1 MQPAKLASA
10 AVRQHG
16 VGLPWALLRPLL
28 PVPTLRTRML
38 GGLAEPR
45 TARGRAQHHGQRRRG
60 RGGQGGGR
68 RSRAPPRAL
77 GGSPAAL
84 ALPLPPT
91 PPRAWRSVLFWCSPL
106 RCC

>member
-45 TARGRAQHHGQRRRG
+45 TARGRAQHHGQRRDSIKWV
-60 RGGQGGGR
+60 GGEEPQ
-68 RSRAPPRAL
+68 PR
-77 GGSPAAL
+77 
-84 ALPLPPT
+84 LPPPFPT
-91 PPRAWRSVLFWCSPL
+91 
-106 RCC
+106 